1 MTKRIFQA
9 VCLVAAMVLVLST
22 GVLLALFY
30 DNYVGRAEQ
39 SLRTEATFVAQ
50 GLNTGGE
57 DYLLGLTDRSRRITL
72 VDQDG
77 TVRYDNTAD
86 AGQMENHLEREEIQ
100 EALSTGSG
108 QSRRVSETLSQE
120 TFYYAILLEN
130 GMVLRLAATQSSV
143 WALLLTVLQPAAMVV
158 IAALVL
164 GAILAHRAAKAIV
177 APINSLDLDQPED
190 AKAYEELSPLL
201 SRIARQKRTIDAQL
215 HRARRQQEQFR
226 LITENMSE
234 GLLVVD
240 SQTNLLSCNSAA
252 LRLLGAEKQPENPS
266 VLALNHAEAFRTV
279 IRDALAGRHGEG
291 RLEVGGRSL
300 QLLANPAGQE
310 GEAAGA
316 VILVMDTTERE
327 QREALRREFSANVSH
342 ELKTPL
348 TSISGFAE
356 LMKSGVVAQKDV
368 MDFSQSIYDEAQRLI
383 HMVEDIIRLSELDET
398 ELHRETGPIDL
409 YDFCRR
415 EVERM
420 RPEADRRGV
429 TLSLQ
434 GEAATVQGNAQ
445 ILGELVYN
453 LLDNAI
459 KYNKPQGSVTV
470 TVTPGKR
477 VRLRV
482 EDTGIGIPKESQSR
496 VFERFYRV
504 DKSHSDDV
512 SGTGLGLSIVKHA
525 AQFHRARVELQS
537 TEGKGTAIT
546 VTFPWR
552 RNAAINN
559 MGM

>member
-39 SLRTEATFVAQ
+39 SLRTEAAFVAQ

-143 WALLLTVLQPAAMVV
+143 WALLLAVLQPAAMVV

-177 APINSLDLDQPED
+177 APINSLDLDRPED

-409 YDFCRR
+409 CDFCRR

-504 DKSHSDDV
+504 DKSRSDDV

-546 VTFPWR
+546 VTFPLE
-552 RNAAINN
+552 A
-559 MGM
+559 

>member
-30 DNYVGRAEQ
+30 DNYVGWAEQ
-39 SLRTEATFVAQ
+39 SLRTEAAFVAQ

-546 VTFPWR
+546 VTFPLE
-552 RNAAINN
+552 A
-559 MGM
+559 

>member
-39 SLRTEATFVAQ
+39 SLRTEAAFVAQ

-504 DKSHSDDV
+504 DKSRSDDV

-537 TEGKGTAIT
+537 TESKGTAIT
-546 VTFPWR
+546 VTFPLE
-552 RNAAINN
+552 A
-559 MGM
+559 

>member
-39 SLRTEATFVAQ
+39 SLRTEAAFVAQ

-108 QSRRVSETLSQE
+108 QSRRVSETISQE

-368 MDFSQSIYDEAQRLI
+368 MDFSQSIYDETQRLI

-409 YDFCRR
+409 CDFCRR

-546 VTFPWR
+546 VTFPLE
-552 RNAAINN
+552 A
-559 MGM
+559 

>member
-39 SLRTEATFVAQ
+39 SLRTEAAFVAQ

-409 YDFCRR
+409 CDFCRR

-504 DKSHSDDV
+504 DKSRSDDV

-546 VTFPWR
+546 VTFPLE
-552 RNAAINN
+552 A
-559 MGM
+559 

>member
-39 SLRTEATFVAQ
+39 SLRTEAAFVAQ

-108 QSRRVSETLSQE
+108 QSRRVSETLSRE
-120 TFYYAILLEN
+120 TVYYAILLEN

-409 YDFCRR
+409 CDFCRR

-496 VFERFYRV
+496 VFERFYWV
-504 DKSHSDDV
+504 DKSRSDDV

-546 VTFPWR
+546 VTFPLE
-552 RNAAINN
+552 A
-559 MGM
+559 

>member
-39 SLRTEATFVAQ
+39 SLRTEAAFVAQ

-398 ELHRETGPIDL
+398 ELHRETSPIDL

-546 VTFPWR
+546 VTFPLE
-552 RNAAINN
+552 A
-559 MGM
+559 

>member
-39 SLRTEATFVAQ
+39 SLRTEAAFVAQ

-72 VDQDG
+72 VDADG

-546 VTFPWR
+546 VTFPLE
-552 RNAAINN
+552 A
-559 MGM
+559 

>member
-39 SLRTEATFVAQ
+39 SLRTEAAFVAQ

-429 TLSLQ
+429 TLLLQ

-546 VTFPWR
+546 VTFPLE
-552 RNAAINN
+552 A
-559 MGM
+559 

>member
-9 VCLVAAMVLVLST
+9 VCLVAALVLVLST

-30 DNYVGRAEQ
+30 DNFVDRAEQ
-39 SLRTEATFVAQ
+39 SLQVEAAYVAQ

-57 DYLLGLTDRSRRITL
+57 AYLQGLRDRSRRITL
-72 VDQDG
+72 VDTDG

-86 AGQMENHLEREEIQ
+86 AAQMENHLEREEIQ
-100 EALSTGSG
+100 EALTTGSG
-108 QSRRVSETLSQE
+108 ESRRVSQTLSQE
-120 TFYYAILLEN
+120 TFYYALRLDN
-130 GMVLRLAATQSSV
+130 GMVLRLSSTQSSV
-143 WALLLTVLQPAAMVV
+143 WALLLAVLQPAAVV
-158 IAALVL
+158 VLAALIL
-164 GAILAHRAAKAIV
+164 GAILAHRAAKGIV
-177 APINSLDLDQPED
+177 APINNLDLDHPED
-190 AKAYEELSPLL
+190 VKAYEELSPLL
-201 SRIARQKRTIDAQL
+201 SKIARQKRTIDAQL
-215 HRARRQQEQFR
+215 HQAQRNQEQFR

-234 GLLVVD
+234 GLLVID
-240 SQTNLLSCNSAA
+240 AQTNLLSCNSAA
-252 LRLLGAEKQPENPS
+252 LRLLGAEKKPENPS

-279 IRDALAGRHGEG
+279 VRDALAGRHGEG

-300 QLLANPAGQE
+300 QLLANPAGQD

-356 LMKSGVVAQKDV
+356 LLKSGVVQPKDV
-368 MDFSQSIYDEAQRLI
+368 ADFSQSIYDEAQRLI
-383 HMVEDIIRLSELDET
+383 HMVEDIIRLSELDEN
-398 ELHRETGPIDL
+398 EINRETGPIDL
-409 YDFCRR
+409 YAFCGK

-429 TLSLQ
+429 TLSLR
-434 GEAATVQGNAQ
+434 GEAATVQGNPQ

-482 EDTGIGIPKESQSR
+482 EDTGIGIPRESQSR

-537 TEGKGTAIT
+537 TEGQGTAIT
-546 VTFPWR
+546 ITFP
-552 RNAAINN
+552 AE
-559 MGM
+559 

>member
-39 SLRTEATFVAQ
+39 SLRTEAAFVAQ

-504 DKSHSDDV
+504 DKSRSDDV

-546 VTFPWR
+546 VTFPLE
-552 RNAAINN
+552 A
-559 MGM
+559 

>member
-39 SLRTEATFVAQ
+39 SLRTEAAFVAQ

-383 HMVEDIIRLSELDET
+383 RMVEEIIRLSELDET

-546 VTFPWR
+546 VTFPLE
-552 RNAAINN
+552 A
-559 MGM
+559 

>member
-30 DNYVGRAEQ
+30 DNYVDRAEQ
-39 SLRTEATFVAQ
+39 SLRTEAAFVAQ

-504 DKSHSDDV
+504 DKSRSDDV

-546 VTFPWR
+546 VTFPLE
-552 RNAAINN
+552 A
-559 MGM
+559 

>member
-30 DNYVGRAEQ
+30 DNYVDRAEQ
-39 SLRTEATFVAQ
+39 SLRTEAAFVAQ

-120 TFYYAILLEN
+120 TVYYAILLEN

-504 DKSHSDDV
+504 DKSRSDDV

-546 VTFPWR
+546 VTFPLE
-552 RNAAINN
+552 A
-559 MGM
+559 

>member
-504 DKSHSDDV
+504 DKSRSDDV

-546 VTFPWR
+546 VTFPLE
-552 RNAAINN
+552 A
-559 MGM
+559 

>member
-39 SLRTEATFVAQ
+39 SLRTEAAFVAQ

-130 GMVLRLAATQSSV
+130 GMVLRLAATQSSM

-546 VTFPWR
+546 VTFPLE
-552 RNAAINN
+552 A
-559 MGM
+559 

>member
-39 SLRTEATFVAQ
+39 SLRTEAAFVAQ

-226 LITENMSE
+226 LMTENVSE

-546 VTFPWR
+546 VTFPLE
-552 RNAAINN
+552 A
-559 MGM
+559 

>member
-39 SLRTEATFVAQ
+39 SLRTEAAFVAQ

-120 TFYYAILLEN
+120 TVYYAILLEN

-409 YDFCRR
+409 CDFCRR

-504 DKSHSDDV
+504 DKSRSDDV

-546 VTFPWR
+546 VTFPLE
-552 RNAAINN
+552 A
-559 MGM
+559 

>member
-39 SLRTEATFVAQ
+39 SLRTEAAFVAQ

-120 TFYYAILLEN
+120 TFYYALLLEN

-504 DKSHSDDV
+504 DKSRSDDV

-546 VTFPWR
+546 VTFPLE
-552 RNAAINN
+552 A
-559 MGM
+559 

>member
-30 DNYVGRAEQ
+30 DNYVDRAEQ
-39 SLRTEATFVAQ
+39 SLRTEAAFVAQ

-120 TFYYAILLEN
+120 TVYYAILLEN

-409 YDFCRR
+409 CDFCRR

-504 DKSHSDDV
+504 DKSRSDDV

-546 VTFPWR
+546 VTFPLE
-552 RNAAINN
+552 A
-559 MGM
+559 

>member
-39 SLRTEATFVAQ
+39 SLRTEAAFVAQ

-546 VTFPWR
+546 VTFPLE
-552 RNAAINN
+552 A
-559 MGM
+559 

>member
-39 SLRTEATFVAQ
+39 SLRTEAAFVAQ

-108 QSRRVSETLSQE
+108 QSRRVSETISQE

-546 VTFPWR
+546 VTFPLE
-552 RNAAINN
+552 A
-559 MGM
+559 